1 MFAIAR
7 PEARG
12 LLLMGGRGSQMLL
25 MIWNLALKGEA
36 VQMAGFYVTNITVMC
51 VWSDYLW

>member
-51 VWSDYLW
+51 VWSDYL